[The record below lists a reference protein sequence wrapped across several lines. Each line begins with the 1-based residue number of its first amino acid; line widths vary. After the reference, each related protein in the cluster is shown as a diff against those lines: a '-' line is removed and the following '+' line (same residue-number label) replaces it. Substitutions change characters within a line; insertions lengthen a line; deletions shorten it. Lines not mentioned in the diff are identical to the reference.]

1 MSALG
6 LKAYRETVKT
16 TISGRNLEAA
26 VLTKAARLL
35 IQCQEQWNEENHFRR
50 LDEALTFNQKIWTI
64 FQGELAKE
72 DHPMPLELRTNLL
85 KLSLMVDKRIVE
97 VMANDDSPDRL
108 DLIINLNNHI
118 AAGLRGSGVLSPV
131 RK

>member
-1 MSALG
+1 MSAAG
-6 LKAYRETVKT
+6 LKAYQETVKT

-35 IQCQEQWNEENHFRR
+35 IQCQEQWNGEDHFRR

-72 DHPMPLELRTNLL
+72 DHLMPLELRTNLL